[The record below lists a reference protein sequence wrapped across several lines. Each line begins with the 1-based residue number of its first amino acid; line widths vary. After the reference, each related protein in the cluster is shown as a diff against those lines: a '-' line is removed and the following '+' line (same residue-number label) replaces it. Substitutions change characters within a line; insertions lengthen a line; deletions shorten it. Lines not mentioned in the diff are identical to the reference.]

1 MRTPRAR
8 LILIAAIALAGLSKP
23 AAEPAKPAGRA
34 PHWAFVR
41 PQRPPLPESGG
52 RERAR
57 NAVDRFV
64 AARLEVESLS
74 PAPEAERT
82 ALCRRAA
89 LDLTGLPPTPDDV
102 DAFLA
107 ERRPDAYER
116 LIDRL
121 LASPAYGERLAA
133 RWLEA
138 ARYADTS
145 GYQTDGERQMWRW
158 RDWVID
164 AFNSGA
170 PFDRLTI
177 EQLAGD
183 LLPGA
188 TLDQRIAT
196 GFNRNHRG
204 NSEGGI
210 IPEEYLAEYV
220 ADRVDTTATVWLGLT
235 LACARCHDH
244 KYDPIRQEEFYG
256 VFAFFHNVPEQGKA
270 RKLGNSPPAIAAP
283 TREQAEALKGLD
295 RDLAAARERFQRLEP
310 AVEAA
315 LAAWAGSIASGSA
328 LDLDVVDGRLAR
340 LDFEGDSAS
349 GLAKGFEVD
358 GEAPAPAPG
367 RLGHAASF
375 AGRGALAAND
385 LGDFGFVDR
394 FSIGAWVRIEAGG
407 GGPLISRIAVPEV
420 DAGYELRIEDGCVKL
435 HLVKRWL
442 DDAIRVETE
451 ETLAPGAWHHV
462 MATYDGSRWA
472 AGVRI
477 YVDGAP
483 RRLRV
488 LVDDLNQTFKST
500 EPFRV
505 GGRGDGARFQGAIDE
520 ARLYGRCLDAEEV
533 EVLATAENLGAIALR
548 REGERSGAETRK
560 LRRAFLEA
568 HAPEDLRA
576 AHASLRDLERRRAAL
591 LESFPTVMVMEE
603 LPSPRPTFVLERG
616 VYDRPGKRVEPG
628 VPACLPPMPSAAPR
642 DRLGLARWLVA
653 PENPLTARVTVN
665 RFWQM
670 LFGSGIVKT
679 VEDFGVQGQ
688 PPSHPELLDWLAV
701 ELIESGWDLKR
712 LLKTLATSA
721 TYRQSSRA
729 APEAARR
736 DPENRLLARGP
747 RLRLSAEMLRDLALS
762 ASGLLVEKLGGPSV
776 KPYQPEGLWKELSG
790 ESYVQDRGEDLY
802 RRGIYTYWKR
812 TNAPPSLSI
821 LDAPAREACSVRE
834 TRTNTPIQA
843 LALLNDVAFVEAAR
857 VLAQRSIRE
866 GGGDAAILGRLFRR
880 VTARSPEA
888 RELAVLLD
896 GLGAQRRQF
905 QDDPAAAAALARTGE
920 YPLDPSIDLREL
932 AALTAMAN
940 LVLNLDEA
948 LCKE

>member
-1 MRTPRAR
+1 
-8 LILIAAIALAGLSKP
+8 
-23 AAEPAKPAGRA
+23 
-34 PHWAFVR
+34 
-41 PQRPPLPESGG
+41 
-52 RERAR
+52 
-57 NAVDRFV
+57 
-64 AARLEVESLS
+64 
-74 PAPEAERT
+74 
-82 ALCRRAA
+82 
-89 LDLTGLPPTPDDV
+89 
-102 DAFLA
+102 
-107 ERRPDAYER
+107 
-116 LIDRL
+116 
-121 LASPAYGERLAA
+121 
-133 RWLEA
+133 
-138 ARYADTS
+138 
-145 GYQTDGERQMWRW
+145 
-158 RDWVID
+158 
-164 AFNSGA
+164 
-170 PFDRLTI
+170 
-177 EQLAGD
+177 
-183 LLPGA
+183 
-188 TLDQRIAT
+188 
-196 GFNRNHRG
+196 
-204 NSEGGI
+204 
-210 IPEEYLAEYV
+210 
-220 ADRVDTTATVWLGLT
+220 
-235 LACARCHDH
+235 
-244 KYDPIRQEEFYG
+244 
-256 VFAFFHNVPEQGKA
+256 
-270 RKLGNSPPAIAAP
+270 
-283 TREQAEALKGLD
+283 
-295 RDLAAARERFQRLEP
+295 
-310 AVEAA
+310 
-315 LAAWAGSIASGSA
+315 
-328 LDLDVVDGRLAR
+328 
-340 LDFEGDSAS
+340 
-349 GLAKGFEVD
+349 
-358 GEAPAPAPG
+358 
-367 RLGHAASF
+367 
-375 AGRGALAAND
+375 
-385 LGDFGFVDR
+385 
-394 FSIGAWVRIEAGG
+394 
-407 GGPLISRIAVPEV
+407 
-420 DAGYELRIEDGCVKL
+420 
-435 HLVKRWL
+435 
-442 DDAIRVETE
+442 
-451 ETLAPGAWHHV
+451 
-462 MATYDGSRWA
+462 
-472 AGVRI
+472 
-477 YVDGAP
+477 
-483 RRLRV
+483 
-488 LVDDLNQTFKST
+488 
-500 EPFRV
+500 
-505 GGRGDGARFQGAIDE
+505 
-520 ARLYGRCLDAEEV
+520 
-533 EVLATAENLGAIALR
+533 
-548 REGERSGAETRK
+548 
-560 LRRAFLEA
+560 
-568 HAPEDLRA
+568 
-576 AHASLRDLERRRAAL
+576 
-591 LESFPTVMVMEE
+591 
-603 LPSPRPTFVLERG
+603 
-616 VYDRPGKRVEPG
+616 
-628 VPACLPPMPSAAPR
+628 MPSAAPR